1 MLSLYLSMLD
11 SSADKSFIEQLYIEY
26 ERELFSAAYPIL
38 KNNTDAEDA
47 VHEAFLSVIKNIDKL
62 RTFSCHEL
70 RLYMIVIVRNAA
82 KRIYNK
88 RKKLN
93 ECDMDEFYDIE
104 SDLNVEE
111 QVLSNISF
119 SEIMWAMKEL
129 SDYEYELLYLHVVR
143 EYKPRD
149 IAELMG
155 ISGDNARQQIHRA
168 RMKLIKILGERG
180 IGNGK

>member
-1 MLSLYLSMLD
+1 MLSVYLSML
-11 SSADKSFIEQLYIEY
+11 SSPADKGFIERLYNDY
-26 ERELFSAAYPIL
+26 EQELFSAAYHIL
-38 KNNTDAEDA
+38 KNNSDAEDA
-47 VHEAFLSVIKNIDKL
+47 VHEAFLSAVKNIHKL

-88 RKKLN
+88 RRKLN
-93 ECDMDEFYDIE
+93 ECDIDEFYDIE
-104 SDLNVEE
+104 SESSVEE
-111 QVLSNISF
+111 QVLDSISVR
-119 SEIMWAMKEL
+119 EIKSAMREL
-129 SDYEYELLYLHVVR
+129 SDYEYELLYLHIIR

-155 ISGDNARQQIHRA
+155 ISGENARQQLHRS
-168 RMKLIKILGERG
+168 RIKLIKILKERG

>member
-1 MLSLYLSMLD
+1 MLSVYLSML
-11 SSADKSFIEQLYIEY
+11 STPADKGFIERLYNEY
-26 ERELFSAAYPIL
+26 EQELFSAAYPIL

-47 VHEAFLSVIKNIDKL
+47 VHEAFLSAIKNIDKL
-62 RTFSCHEL
+62 HTFSCHEL

-93 ECDMDEFYDIE
+93 ECDIDEFYDIE
-104 SDLNVEE
+104 SETNVEK
-111 QVLSNISF
+111 QVLSNISL
-119 SEIMWAMKEL
+119 SEITAAMKEL
-129 SDYEYELLYLHVVR
+129 SDYEYELLYLHIVR

-155 ISGDNARQQIHRA
+155 ISGDNVRQQIHRA

>member
-1 MLSLYLSMLD
+1 MLSVYLSMLD
-11 SSADKSFIEQLYIEY
+11 NPADKGFIERLYNEY
-26 ERELFSAAYPIL
+26 EQELFSAAYPIL
-38 KNNTDAEDA
+38 KNNSDSEDA
-47 VHEAFLSVIKNIDKL
+47 VHEAFLSAIKNIDKL

-93 ECDMDEFYDIE
+93 ECDIDEFYDIE
-104 SDLNVEE
+104 SEMNVEE
-111 QVLSNISF
+111 QTLSNITLW
-119 SEIMWAMKEL
+119 EIKSAMSEL
-129 SDYEYELLYLHVVR
+129 SDYEYELLYLHLVK

-155 ISGDNARQQIHRA
+155 ISGDNARQRIHRA
-168 RMKLIKILGERG
+168 RMKLIAVLRERG
-180 IGNGK
+180 IGNEE

>member
-1 MLSLYLSMLD
+1 MLSVYLSMLD
-11 SSADKSFIEQLYIEY
+11 TPADKGFIEKLYNEC
-26 ERELFSAAYPIL
+26 EQELFSAAYQIL
-38 KNNTDAEDA
+38 KNSSDAEDA
-47 VHEAFLSVIKNIDKL
+47 VHEAFLSAVKNIHKL

-88 RKKLN
+88 RRKLN
-93 ECDMDEFYDIE
+93 ECDIDDFYDIE
-104 SDLNVEE
+104 SESNVEE
-111 QVLSNISF
+111 QVLDSISV
-119 SEIMWAMKEL
+119 SEIKAAMREL
-129 SDYEYELLYLHVVR
+129 SDYEYELLYLHIVR

-155 ISGDNARQQIHRA
+155 ISGDNARQQLHRT
-168 RMKLIKILGERG
+168 RMKLIKILRERG